1 MSKDELTVRTTDE
14 KLVEVK
20 EGNLADLTHA
30 EVITVHKSQG
40 SEYDNV
46 FILLPDKPKSLLNRN
61 IVNTAISRAK
71 KTVHLVYLGDAL
83 NMAAANTY
91 KSDRETRLVSML
103 KNFEKAEEKED
114 ENSVSLEEIIEE
126 EKKNHEKKE

>member
-1 MSKDELTVRTTDE
+1 MTGP
-14 KLVEVK
+14 EVTLK
-20 EGNLADLTHA
+20 ILPLFNASIVYPFPSIVNDLET
-30 EVITVHKSQG
+30 
-40 SEYDNV
+40 
-46 FILLPDKPKSLLNRN
+46 N

-83 NMAAANTY
+83 KMAAANTY

-126 EKKNHEKKE
+126 ERKNNEKKE